1 MNTPTHAVVN
11 LALLA
16 RGRGRPHARAILLG
30 AIAPDLLM
38 VVFWLWSRFGEGL
51 GERAIWSEAYFRPA
65 WQQTFDLA
73 HSLPLAA
80 AGAVLAAAAR
90 RPAVASGLASVAL
103 HDLGDMPLHRE
114 DGHRHFF
121 PLSDWRYI
129 SPVSYWD
136 PAYYG
141 AAAAGAEV
149 ALLLGGSWMLW
160 RRFDQRRARVA
171 LVAVNSVA
179 LALYLGFYW
188 H

>member
-16 RGRGRPHARAILLG
+16 RGRGRPHAGAILLG

-51 GERAIWSEAYFRPA
+51 GERAIWSEAYFRPV
-65 WQQTFDLA
+65 WQHAFDLA
-73 HSLPLAA
+73 HSLPLAV
-80 AGAVLAAAAR
+80 AGAGIAAAAR
-90 RPAVASGLASVAL
+90 RPAVAFCLASVAL

-114 DGHRHFF
+114 DGHRHLF

-141 AAAAGAEV
+141 AAAADVEV
-149 ALLLGGSWMLW
+149 VLLLGGSWLLW
-160 RRFDQRRARVA
+160 RRFEGRPARVA
-171 LVAVNSVA
+171 LVAVSGLV
-179 LALYLGFYW
+179 LVLYLGFYGR
-188 H
+188 